1 MPDIATLQTM
11 REALF
16 KARYAGGRTVD
27 YDGKRISYATDAEM
41 ATALLDLERRIA
53 ASGASPIRHVRITS
67 TKGT

>member
-11 REALF
+11 REALL
-16 KARYAGGRTVD
+16 KARYAGVRTVE

-53 ASGASPIRHVRITS
+53 TQTGSPIRQVRIAS

>member
-1 MPDIATLQTM
+1 M
-11 REALF
+11 REALL
-16 KARYAGGRTVD
+16 KARYAGVRTVE

-53 ASGASPIRHVRITS
+53 TQTGSPIRQVRIAS

>member
-1 MPDIATLQTM
+1 MPDIAALQTM
-11 REALF
+11 REALL
-16 KARYAGGRTVD
+16 KARYAGVRTVE

-53 ASGASPIRHVRITS
+53 ALGASPIRQVRIAS

>member
-1 MPDIATLQTM
+1 MPDLATLQTL
-11 REALF
+11 REALL
-16 KARYAGGRTVD
+16 KARYAGVRTVE

-53 ASGASPIRHVRITS
+53 AQGATPIRQVRIAS

>member
-1 MPDIATLQTM
+1 MADLAQLTAW
-11 REALF
+11 RDALMA
-16 KARYAGGRTVD
+16 ARYQGVRTVE

-53 ASGASPIRHVRITS
+53 TQGATPIRQVRIAS